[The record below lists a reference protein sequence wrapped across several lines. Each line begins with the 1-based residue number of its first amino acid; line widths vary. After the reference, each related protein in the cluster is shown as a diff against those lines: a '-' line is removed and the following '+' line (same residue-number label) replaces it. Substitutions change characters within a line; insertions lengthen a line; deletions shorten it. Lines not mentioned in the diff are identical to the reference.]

1 MKPNILVIGD
11 LILDH
16 YVWGS
21 CERISPEA
29 PVQVIEVTKETLSLG
44 GACNVA
50 NNLIA
55 LEAEVFICGM
65 IGADEAGKKLK
76 QQLQALH
83 IHTQGIYIHKNRP
96 TTKKSRIIAAHQ
108 QVLRVDKEDKESICK
123 EGESFILDFSMQLI
137 KNHKID
143 CIILSDYQK
152 GVLSPKLTQKLITL
166 AKKSKI
172 KILIDPKGKDY
183 RKYRGATLLTPNK
196 KEVKEATNIS
206 IYNEE
211 TLLLATKK
219 LKQMCDLEFSLITL
233 SEDGIAVLDETLK
246 TIPTVAKEVFDV
258 TGAGDTVIAA
268 LAYMFA
274 LQKNILQSVYFANA
288 AAAVVVN
295 KIGSAT
301 ASKEEIINYLKKNN
315 LLNSQFIDADFLP
328 SLQENKHEILP
339 FFLQLQKTPRK
350 IRNYMD
356 KYINPTHLKDFTKA
370 LKDLESKIVFTNG
383 CFDILHLGHIDYL
396 NKAKNLGDLLIVGL
410 NSDSSIKSLKGK
422 DRPINSQY
430 DRIAMLCALECI
442 DFVIVFEEDTPLE
455 LIKKIKPDILVK
467 GKDYLG
473 KEIIG
478 SNIAKE
484 VCLIDY
490 IEGKSSSAIIQKI
503 KNFQARI

>member
-1 MKPNILVIGD
+1 MKPKILVIGD

-16 YVWGS
+16 YVWGN

-50 NNLIA
+50 NNLVA

-65 IGADEAGKKLK
+65 IGADEAGEKLK
-76 QQLQALH
+76 YQLQALH

-108 QVLRVDKEDKESICK
+108 QVLRVDKEDKESIDQK
-123 EGESFILDFSMQLI
+123 GESFILDFSAQLI

-143 CIILSDYQK
+143 CIVLSDYQK
-152 GVLSPKLTQKLITL
+152 GVLSPKLTQELITL

-172 KILIDPKGKDY
+172 KILIDPKCKDY
-183 RKYRGATLLTPNK
+183 QKYRGATLLTPNK
-196 KEVKEATNIS
+196 KEAKEATNIS
-206 IYNEE
+206 ICDQES
-211 TLLLATKK
+211 LLLTAKK
-219 LKQMCDLEFSLITL
+219 LKQICDLEFSLITL
-233 SEDGIAVLDETLK
+233 SEDGIAILDKTLQ

-268 LAYMFA
+268 LAYMLS

-301 ASKEEIINYLKKNN
+301 ASKEEIVTYLRKNN
-315 LLNSQFIDADFLP
+315 LLNSQFIDSHFL
-328 SLQENKHEILP
+328 STLQENKHKESPLC
-339 FFLQLQKTPRK
+339 LQLQNTPQR
-350 IRNYMD
+350 IRNYKD
-356 KYINPTHLKDFTKA
+356 KYISPTHLEDFIKA
-370 LKDLESKIVFTNG
+370 LENLESKIIFTNG
-383 CFDILHLGHIDYL
+383 CFDVLHLGHIDYL
-396 NKAKNLGDLLIVGL
+396 NKAKNLGDLLIIGL
-410 NSDSSIKSLKGK
+410 NSDNSIKTLKGK
-422 DRPINSQY
+422 NRPINSQY
-430 DRIAMLCALECI
+430 DRIAMLCALECV
-442 DFVIVFEEDTPLE
+442 DFVIIFEEETPLE

-467 GKDYLG
+467 GKDYLNQ
-473 KEIIG
+473 EIIG

-484 VCLIDY
+484 VVLIDY
-490 IEGKSSSAIIQKI
+490 IEGKSSTAIIEKI
-503 KNFQARI
+503 KTLK